1 MNVRQLIAG
10 LVFALS
16 IVPSTFVIAAGQ
28 KTVHVKP
35 YTRKDGTQVAGHDRK
50 APEKRTSG
58 ATDGPA
64 DYKAVAPKVCD
75 RPVGVGIGTMDW
87 DRMSADQQWA
97 ACEAAHSVRPSA
109 PAKVCDRPVGVGIG
123 TMDWDRMSADQQWA
137 ACEAAR
143 KGPTSALVQVVTRVV
158 DGDTI
163 VVAGIGTVRLIGVDT
178 PETVR
183 PPQTCRVLW
192 PRG

>member
-97 ACEAAHSVRPSA
+97 ACEAA
-109 PAKVCDRPVGVGIG
+109 
-123 TMDWDRMSADQQWA
+123 
-137 ACEAAR
+137 R

-178 PETVR
+178 PETVDPR
-183 PPQTCRVLW
+183 KPVESFGQEANEAAPQTDE
-192 PRG
+192 